1 MNYEAQLIMLRRISA
16 GIKMESLTLLTKPLP
31 KVGTHGHQQLSS
43 QIDTWHRS
51 LTGISRGLESQQG
64 LLNKMAGGVR
74 GDYSAQQ
81 SHHDRSANIAGLRDE
96 CDALLEEL
104 VELLT
109 RLNGPER
116 DGIAMANALKDALK
130 NITKEGETL
139 DVIPREA
146 EQFQQVVVRASGP
159 VEQPQ
164 VYRPG
169 MGVGMI
175 TLALFML
182 AAVKKM
188 IDKRKD

>member
-1 MNYEAQLIMLRRISA
+1 MNYEAQLITLRRISV
-16 GIKMESLTLLTKPLP
+16 GIKTESNTLMTKALP
-31 KVGTHGHQQLSS
+31 KPGTHTHQQLSS
-43 QIDTWHRS
+43 KIEGWHRS
-51 LTGISRGLESQQG
+51 LTGIARGLDAQQG
-64 LLNKMAGGVR
+64 LLNKMAGGIR

-81 SHHDRSANIAGLRDE
+81 SHADKSANIAGLRDE
-96 CDALLEEL
+96 CEALLEEL
-104 VELLT
+104 VELLN

-139 DVIPREA
+139 DISPREA
-146 EQFQQVVVRASGP
+146 EQFQQVVVRATGP

-175 TLALFML
+175 TLAIFLL
-182 AAVKKM
+182 AAAKKM
-188 IDKRKD
+188 LDKNR